1 MASVVQRYLERP
13 GFWTTSLF
21 VASSEQPYPLSS
33 LQLSDA
39 PRVPNVPE
47 PGQLTHFFLHSLP
60 PSPHSATA
68 QVDPAVWMFTLMCDL
83 MALFLNLS
91 LVVPI
96 EWYEDL
102 KRQPKCY
109 PLWLSIR
116 VHVLFKFVLAMPIT
130 L

>member
-1 MASVVQRYLERP
+1 
-13 GFWTTSLF
+13 
-21 VASSEQPYPLSS
+21 
-33 LQLSDA
+33 
-39 PRVPNVPE
+39 
-47 PGQLTHFFLHSLP
+47 
-60 PSPHSATA
+60 
-68 QVDPAVWMFTLMCDL
+68 MCDL